1 MRSISL
7 IGDGKI
13 QEDSELYKVAEEV
26 GYLIAKKGYV
36 LVCGGLFGVMEAG
49 AKGAKKG
56 GGLTVGILPGY
67 ETFSNPYID
76 IKIPTGMG
84 QARNVLVISSS
95 DIIVAVG
102 GSYGTLSEIGH
113 ALKLGKEVIGYRTW
127 EIEGIKNYETAET
140 FLSYV
145 DSVI

>member
-1 MRSISL
+1 
-7 IGDGKI
+7 
-13 QEDSELYKVAEEV
+13 
-26 GYLIAKKGYV
+26 
-36 LVCGGLFGVMEAG
+36 
-49 AKGAKKG
+49 
-56 GGLTVGILPGY
+56 
-67 ETFSNPYID
+67 
-76 IKIPTGMG
+76 MG

-102 GSYGTLSEIGH
+102 GSYGTLSEVGH